1 VKEPVT
7 SEQRVPDADDETR
20 TQPVMQGKALR
31 TAKRAGKANFYRR
44 DRLSFLLLMGPPFL
58 VIFVL
63 TVVPFFYSVYLSTWK
78 MNFAMPQYTRFV
90 GLGNFIYMVTEDPYF
105 WTIIRN
111 TGVQV
116 FGTVSLQVVVG
127 VLLALLFSRPVRG
140 MNVARSLLMLPMMAT
155 PVVIGVIWRFM
166 VNPEFGIINYLLSL
180 LNIPGPDWLGRPG
193 LAMGT
198 IIAADVWL
206 STPFVTVILIAG
218 ISSLP
223 VEPFEAATVDGAT
236 SWQTFVHITMPLL
249 SPVIW
254 VAVMFRLIDALK
266 RFDSIVI
273 MTAGGPGNATE
284 TLNLFAY
291 SNAFTMMDAGYGS
304 ALAVLLFLLIGFV
317 SIFTIRRVQ
326 RGGSA

>member
-1 VKEPVT
+1 LT
-7 SEQRVPDADDETR
+7 LDPDEETR
-20 TQPVMQGKALR
+20 LKPAMQGTTFLKTPRPR
-31 TAKRAGKANFYRR
+31 TGSFYKR
-44 DRLSFLLLMGPPFL
+44 DRMYFLLLIGPPFL

-63 TVVPFFYSVYLSTWK
+63 TVVPFFYSSYLSTWS
-78 MNFAMPQYTRFV
+78 MNFAMPKSMRFI
-90 GLGNFIYMVTEDPYF
+90 GLENFRYMVMEDPYF

-111 TGVQV
+111 TAVQV

-127 VLLALLFSRPVRG
+127 VLLALLFSRAARG
-140 MNVARSLLMLPMMAT
+140 MNFARSLLMLPMMMT
-155 PVVIGVIWRFM
+155 PVVVGVIWRFM
-166 VNPEFGIINYLLSL
+166 VNPDFGIVNYILSL
-180 LNIPGPDWLGRPG
+180 FKIPGPDWLGKPG
-193 LAMGT
+193 LAMTT

-206 STPFVTVILIAG
+206 STPFVTIIIIAG

-223 VEPFEAATVDGAT
+223 IEPFEAATVDGANALQ
-236 SWQTFVHITMPLL
+236 SFFYITLPLL

-291 SNAFTMMDAGYGS
+291 SNAFTMMNAGYGS
-304 ALAVLLFLLIGFV
+304 SLAVLLFILIGVV
-317 SIFTIRRVQ
+317 SIFTIRKVQ
-326 RGGSA
+326 RGGNV

>member
-7 SEQRVPDADDETR
+7 SEQRVLDAHDETR
-20 TQPVMQGKALR
+20 TQPVMQGKALLK
-31 TAKRAGKANFYRR
+31 AQRAGRANFYRR

-206 STPFVTVILIAG
+206 STPFVTVILVAG

>member
-1 VKEPVT
+1 MRGTTVQTK
-7 SEQRVPDADDETR
+7 
-20 TQPVMQGKALR
+20 
-31 TAKRAGKANFYRR
+31 KRASRGNFYRR
-44 DRLSFLLLMGPPFL
+44 DRLYFLLLIGPPFL
-58 VIFVL
+58 IIFIL
-63 TVVPFFYSVYLSTWK
+63 TVAPFFYSLYLSTWK
-78 MNFAMPQYTRFV
+78 MNFAMPGSIRFI
-90 GLGNFIYMVTEDPYF
+90 GLENFRYMVMEDPYF

-111 TGVQV
+111 TAVQV
-116 FGTVSLQVVVG
+116 FGTVSLQVVIG
-127 VLLALLFSRPVRG
+127 VLLALLFSRAARG
-140 MNVARSLLMLPMMAT
+140 MNIARSLLMLPMMAT

-180 LNIPGPDWLGRPG
+180 LRIPGPDWLGRPG
-193 LAMGT
+193 LAMAT

-206 STPFVTVILIAG
+206 STSFVTIILIAG

-223 VEPFEAATVDGAT
+223 IEPFEAATVDGAS
-236 SWQTFVHITMPLL
+236 SWQSFFYITLPLL

-304 ALAVLLFLLIGFV
+304 ALAVLLFILIGV
-317 SIFTIRRVQ
+317 ISIFTIRRVQ
-326 RGGSA
+326 RGGDA

>member
-1 VKEPVT
+1 MRKTERPG
-7 SEQRVPDADDETR
+7 R
-20 TQPVMQGKALR
+20 G
-31 TAKRAGKANFYRR
+31 NFYRR
-44 DRLSFLLLMGPPFL
+44 DRWYFLLLIGPPFL

-63 TVVPFFYSVYLSTWK
+63 TVVPFFYSVYLSMWK
-78 MNFAMPQYTRFV
+78 MNFAMPENTRFV
-90 GLGNFIYMVTEDPYF
+90 GLRNFVYMVTTDPNF

-111 TGVQV
+111 TAVQV
-116 FGTVSLQVVVG
+116 VGTVSLQVVIG
-127 VLLALLFSRPVRG
+127 ILLALLFSRAARG
-140 MNVARSLLMLPMMAT
+140 MNIARGLLMIPMMAT

-166 VNPEFGIINYLLSL
+166 VNPDFGIINYLLSL
-180 LNIPGPDWLGRPG
+180 VGIPGPDWLGKPG
-193 LAMGT
+193 LAMAT

-206 STPFVTVILIAG
+206 STPFVTIILIAG

-223 VEPFEAATVDGAT
+223 IEPFEAATVDGAS
-236 SWQTFVHITMPLL
+236 SWQSFFYITLPLL

-326 RGGSA
+326 RGGEA

>member
-1 VKEPVT
+1 MIP
-7 SEQRVPDADDETR
+7 ETVLGR
-20 TQPVMQGKALR
+20 T
-31 TAKRAGKANFYRR
+31 KRGSGANFYRR

-58 VIFVL
+58 IIFVL

-111 TGVQV
+111 TAVQV
-116 FGTVSLQVVVG
+116 LGTVSLQVVIG
-127 VLLALLFSRPVRG
+127 VMLALLFSRAVRG
-140 MNVARSLLMLPMMAT
+140 MNVARSLLMIPMMAT

-180 LNIPGPDWLGRPG
+180 FSIPGPDWLGRPG

>member
-1 VKEPVT
+1 MRGT
-7 SEQRVPDADDETR
+7 SVR
-20 TQPVMQGKALR
+20 TTKQASMR
-31 TAKRAGKANFYRR
+31 NFYRR
-44 DRLSFLLLMGPPFL
+44 DRTSFLLLMGPPFAI
-58 VIFVL
+58 IFIL
-63 TVVPFFYSVYLSTWK
+63 TVVPFFYSAYLSMWK
-78 MNFAMPQYTRFV
+78 MNFAMPANTRFV
-90 GLGNFIYMVTEDPYF
+90 GLGNFIYMMSEDPYF

-111 TGVQV
+111 TAVQV
-116 FGTVSLQVVVG
+116 LGTVSLQVVVG
-127 VLLALLFSRPVRG
+127 VMLALLFSRAARG

-180 LNIPGPDWLGRPG
+180 LHIAGPDWLGRPG

-223 VEPFEAATVDGAT
+223 IEPFEAATVDGAS
-236 SWQTFVHITMPLL
+236 SWQSFIYITLPLL

-304 ALAVLLFLLIGFV
+304 ALAVLLFVLIGFV

-326 RGGSA
+326 RGGNA

>member
-1 VKEPVT
+1 
-7 SEQRVPDADDETR
+7 
-20 TQPVMQGKALR
+20 
-31 TAKRAGKANFYRR
+31 
-44 DRLSFLLLMGPPFL
+44 MGPPFL
-58 VIFVL
+58 IIFIL
-63 TVVPFFYSVYLSTWK
+63 TVVPFFYSAYLSTWK
-78 MNFAMPQYTRFV
+78 MNFAMPANTRFV
-90 GLGNFIYMVTEDPYF
+90 GLGNFIHMVTEDPYF

-111 TGVQV
+111 TAVQV
-116 FGTVSLQVVVG
+116 FGTVSLQVVIG
-127 VLLALLFSRPVRG
+127 VLLALLFSRAARG
-140 MNVARSLLMLPMMAT
+140 MNFARGLIMLPMMTT
-155 PVVIGVIWRFM
+155 PVVVGVIWRFM
-166 VNPEFGIINYLLSL
+166 VNPDFGIINYLLSVVGL
-180 LNIPGPDWLGRPG
+180 HGPDWLGRPV
-193 LAMGT
+193 LAMAT
-198 IIAADVWL
+198 VIAADVWL
-206 STPFVTVILIAG
+206 STPFVTVILVAG

-223 VEPFEAATVDGAT
+223 IEPFEAATVDGAT

-304 ALAVLLFLLIGFV
+304 SLAVLLFLLIGFI

-326 RGGSA
+326 RSGNA

>member
-1 VKEPVT
+1 MRGIAVRKTERP
-7 SEQRVPDADDETR
+7 SK
-20 TQPVMQGKALR
+20 G
-31 TAKRAGKANFYRR
+31 NFYRR
-44 DRLSFLLLMGPPFL
+44 DRLSFLLLIGPPFL
-58 VIFVL
+58 IIFVL

-78 MNFAMPQYTRFV
+78 MNFAMPENTRFV
-90 GLGNFIYMVTEDPYF
+90 GLRNFVYMVTTDPNF

-111 TGVQV
+111 TAVQV
-116 FGTVSLQVVVG
+116 FGTVSLQVVIG
-127 VLLALLFSRPVRG
+127 ILLALLFARPVRG
-140 MNVARSLLMLPMMAT
+140 MGVARGLLMIPMMAT

-166 VNPEFGIINYLLSL
+166 VNPDFGIINYLLSL
-180 LNIPGPDWLGRPG
+180 VRIPGPDWLGRPG
-193 LAMGT
+193 LAMAT

-206 STPFVTVILIAG
+206 STSFVTIILIAG

-223 VEPFEAATVDGAT
+223 IEPFEAATVDGAS
-236 SWQTFVHITMPLL
+236 SWQSFFYITLPLL

-304 ALAVLLFLLIGFV
+304 ALAVLLFLLIGLV

-326 RGGSA
+326 RGGEV

>member
-1 VKEPVT
+1 MRGT
-7 SEQRVPDADDETR
+7 SVR
-20 TQPVMQGKALR
+20 TMKQASMR
-31 TAKRAGKANFYRR
+31 NFYRR
-44 DRLSFLLLMGPPFL
+44 DRTSFLLLMGPPF
-58 VIFVL
+58 VIIFIL
-63 TVVPFFYSVYLSTWK
+63 TVVPFFYSAYLSMWK
-78 MNFAMPQYTRFV
+78 MNFAMPANTRFV

-111 TGVQV
+111 TAVQV
-116 FGTVSLQVVVG
+116 LGTVSLQVVVG
-127 VLLALLFSRPVRG
+127 VMLALLFSRAARG
-140 MNVARSLLMLPMMAT
+140 MNIARSLLMLPMMAT

-180 LNIPGPDWLGRPG
+180 LHIAGPDWLGRPG

-223 VEPFEAATVDGAT
+223 IEPFEAATVDGAS
-236 SWQTFVHITMPLL
+236 SWQSFRFITLPLL

-304 ALAVLLFLLIGFV
+304 ALAVLLFVLIGFV

-326 RGGSA
+326 RGGNA

>member
-1 VKEPVT
+1 MRPSRE
-7 SEQRVPDADDETR
+7 
-20 TQPVMQGKALR
+20 
-31 TAKRAGKANFYRR
+31 NFYRK
-44 DRLSFLLLMGPPFL
+44 DRRYFLLLIGPPFL
-58 VIFVL
+58 IIFAL
-63 TVVPFFYSVYLSTWK
+63 TVIPFVYSVYLSTWK

-90 GLGNFIYMVTEDPYF
+90 GLRNFVYMVTEDPYF

-116 FGTVSLQVVVG
+116 FGTVSLQVVIG
-127 VLLALLFSRPVRG
+127 VLLALLFARHVRG
-140 MNVARSLLMLPMMAT
+140 MNVARGLIMLPMMTT
-155 PVVIGVIWRFM
+155 PVVVGVIWRFM
-166 VNPEFGIINYLLSL
+166 VNPDFGIVNYLLSVVG
-180 LNIPGPDWLGRPG
+180 IHGPDWLGKPV
-193 LAMGT
+193 LAMAT
-198 IIAADVWL
+198 VIAADVWL
-206 STPFVTVILIAG
+206 STPFVTVILVAG

-223 VEPFEAATVDGAT
+223 IEPFEAATVDGAT

-304 ALAVLLFLLIGFV
+304 ALAVLLFLLIGFI

-326 RGGSA
+326 RSGNA

>member
-1 VKEPVT
+1 
-7 SEQRVPDADDETR
+7 
-20 TQPVMQGKALR
+20 
-31 TAKRAGKANFYRR
+31 
-44 DRLSFLLLMGPPFL
+44 
-58 VIFVL
+58 
-63 TVVPFFYSVYLSTWK
+63 
-78 MNFAMPQYTRFV
+78 
-90 GLGNFIYMVTEDPYF
+90 
-105 WTIIRN
+105 
-111 TGVQV
+111 
-116 FGTVSLQVVVG
+116 
-127 VLLALLFSRPVRG
+127 
-140 MNVARSLLMLPMMAT
+140 MAT

-166 VNPEFGIINYLLSL
+166 VNPDFGIINYLLSL
-180 LNIPGPDWLGRPG
+180 VHLPGPDWLGKPG
-193 LAMGT
+193 LAMAT

-206 STPFVTVILIAG
+206 STPFVTIILIAG

-223 VEPFEAATVDGAT
+223 IEPFEAATVDGAS
-236 SWQTFVHITMPLL
+236 SWQSFFYITLPLL

-291 SNAFTMMDAGYGS
+291 SNTFTMMDAGYGS

-326 RGGSA
+326 RGGEA

>member
-1 VKEPVT
+1 
-7 SEQRVPDADDETR
+7 
-20 TQPVMQGKALR
+20 
-31 TAKRAGKANFYRR
+31 
-44 DRLSFLLLMGPPFL
+44 
-58 VIFVL
+58 
-63 TVVPFFYSVYLSTWK
+63 
-78 MNFAMPQYTRFV
+78 MNFAMPANTRFV
-90 GLGNFIYMVTEDPYF
+90 GLGNFIHMVTEDPYF

-111 TGVQV
+111 TAVQV
-116 FGTVSLQVVVG
+116 FGTVSLQVVIG
-127 VLLALLFSRPVRG
+127 VLLALLFSRAARG
-140 MNVARSLLMLPMMAT
+140 MNFARGLIMLPMMTT
-155 PVVIGVIWRFM
+155 PVVVGVIWRFM
-166 VNPEFGIINYLLSL
+166 VNPDFGIINYLLSVVGL
-180 LNIPGPDWLGRPG
+180 HGPDWLGRPV
-193 LAMGT
+193 LAMAT
-198 IIAADVWL
+198 VIAADVWL
-206 STPFVTVILIAG
+206 STPFVTVILVAG

-223 VEPFEAATVDGAT
+223 IEPFEAATVDGAT

-304 ALAVLLFLLIGFV
+304 SLAVLLFLLIGFI

-326 RGGSA
+326 RSGNA

>member
-1 VKEPVT
+1 
-7 SEQRVPDADDETR
+7 
-20 TQPVMQGKALR
+20 M
-31 TAKRAGKANFYRR
+31 
-44 DRLSFLLLMGPPFL
+44 SFLLLMGPSFL
-58 VIFVL
+58 VIFIL
-63 TVVPFFYSVYLSTWK
+63 TVVPFFYSAYLSTWK
-78 MNFAMPQYTRFV
+78 MNFAMPANTRFV

-111 TGVQV
+111 TAVQV

-127 VLLALLFSRPVRG
+127 VLLALLFSRAARG
-140 MNVARSLLMLPMMAT
+140 MNLARSLLMLPMMAT

-180 LNIPGPDWLGRPG
+180 LKIPGPDWLGRPG

-223 VEPFEAATVDGAT
+223 IEPFEAATVDGA
-236 SWQTFVHITMPLL
+236 SAWQSFFYITLPLL

>member
-1 VKEPVT
+1 
-7 SEQRVPDADDETR
+7 
-20 TQPVMQGKALR
+20 MQGKALR
-31 TAKRAGKANFYRR
+31 TAKRAGKVNFYRR

>member
-1 VKEPVT
+1 MRGTTFPKATSVKT
-7 SEQRVPDADDETR
+7 
-20 TQPVMQGKALR
+20 G
-31 TAKRAGKANFYRR
+31 GFYKR
-44 DRLSFLLLMGPPFL
+44 DRIYFLLLIGPPFL
-58 VIFVL
+58 IIFVL
-63 TVVPFFYSVYLSTWK
+63 TVVPFFYSSYLSTWA
-78 MNFAMPQYTRFV
+78 MNFAMPASIRFI
-90 GLGNFIYMVTEDPYF
+90 GLDNFRYMVTKDPYF

-111 TGVQV
+111 TAVQV
-116 FGTVSLQVVVG
+116 FGTVSLQVVIG
-127 VLLALLFSRPVRG
+127 VVLALLFSRMARG
-140 MNVARSLLMLPMMAT
+140 MNIARSLLMLPMMAT

-166 VNPEFGIINYLLSL
+166 VNPEFGIINYILSL
-180 LNIPGPDWLGRPG
+180 FRIPGPDWLGRPG
-193 LAMGT
+193 LAMAT

-206 STPFVTVILIAG
+206 STPFVTIIIIAG

-223 VEPFEAATVDGAT
+223 IEPFEAATVDGAT
-236 SWQTFVHITMPLL
+236 AFQSFFYITLPLL

-304 ALAVLLFLLIGFV
+304 SLAVLLFFLIGLV

-326 RGGSA
+326 RGGNA

>member
-1 VKEPVT
+1 M
-7 SEQRVPDADDETR
+7 PDADDETELE
-20 TQPVMQGKALR
+20 PVMRGTALR
-31 TAKRAGKANFYRR
+31 RSKRTSGANFYRR

-58 VIFVL
+58 IIFVL
-63 TVVPFFYSVYLSTWK
+63 TVVPFFYSLYLSTWK
-78 MNFAMPQYTRFV
+78 MNFAMPANTRFV
-90 GLGNFIYMVTEDPYF
+90 GLRNFVYMVTEDPYF

-111 TGVQV
+111 TAVQV

-127 VLLALLFSRPVRG
+127 VLLALLFSRAVRG
-140 MNVARSLLMLPMMAT
+140 MNIARGLIMLPMMTT
-155 PVVIGVIWRFM
+155 PVVVGVIWRFM
-166 VNPEFGIINYLLSL
+166 VNPDFGIINYLLSVVG
-180 LNIPGPDWLGRPG
+180 IHGPDWLGRPG
-193 LAMGT
+193 LAMAT

-206 STPFVTVILIAG
+206 STPFVTVILVAG

-223 VEPFEAATVDGAT
+223 VEPFEAATVDGAS
-236 SWQTFVHITMPLL
+236 SWQTFVHVTMPLL

-304 ALAVLLFLLIGFV
+304 SLAVLLFLLIGLV

-326 RGGSA
+326 RSGNA

>member
-1 VKEPVT
+1 
-7 SEQRVPDADDETR
+7 
-20 TQPVMQGKALR
+20 VMQG
-31 TAKRAGKANFYRR
+31 TAMRKTERPSRGNFYRR
-44 DRLSFLLLMGPPFL
+44 DRLYFLLLIGPTFL

-63 TVVPFFYSVYLSTWK
+63 TVVPFLYSVYLSMWK
-78 MNFAMPQYTRFV
+78 MNFAMPENTRFV
-90 GLGNFIYMVTEDPYF
+90 GLRNFVYMVTTDPNF

-111 TGVQV
+111 TAVQV
-116 FGTVSLQVVVG
+116 FGTVSLQVVIG
-127 VLLALLFSRPVRG
+127 ILLALLFSRAARG
-140 MNVARSLLMLPMMAT
+140 MNVARGLLMIPMMAT

-166 VNPEFGIINYLLSL
+166 VNPDFGIINYLLSL
-180 LNIPGPDWLGRPG
+180 VRIPGPDWLGRPG
-193 LAMGT
+193 LAMAT

-206 STPFVTVILIAG
+206 STPFVTIILVAG

-223 VEPFEAATVDGAT
+223 IEPFEAATVDGAS
-236 SWQTFVHITMPLL
+236 SWQSFFYITLPLL

-291 SNAFTMMDAGYGS
+291 NNAFTMMDAGYGS

-326 RGGSA
+326 RGGEA

>member
-1 VKEPVT
+1 
-7 SEQRVPDADDETR
+7 
-20 TQPVMQGKALR
+20 
-31 TAKRAGKANFYRR
+31 
-44 DRLSFLLLMGPPFL
+44 MGPPFL
-58 VIFVL
+58 IIFVL
-63 TVVPFFYSVYLSTWK
+63 TVVLFYSVYLSTWK
-78 MNFAMPQYTRFV
+78 MNFATPQYTRPV

-105 WTIIRN
+105 WTIFRN
-111 TGVQV
+111 TAVQV
-116 FGTVSLQVVVG
+116 LGTVSLQVVIG
-127 VLLALLFSRPVRG
+127 VMLALLFSRAVRG
-140 MNVARSLLMLPMMAT
+140 MNVARSLLMIPMMAT

-166 VNPEFGIINYLLSL
+166 VNPEFGIINYLLSVFG
-180 LNIPGPDWLGRPG
+180 IPGPDWLGRPG

-304 ALAVLLFLLIGFV
+304 SLAVLLFLLIGFV

>member
-1 VKEPVT
+1 
-7 SEQRVPDADDETR
+7 
-20 TQPVMQGKALR
+20 VMQG
-31 TAKRAGKANFYRR
+31 TAMRKTERPSGGNFYRR
-44 DRLSFLLLMGPPFL
+44 DRLYFLLLIGPTFL

-63 TVVPFFYSVYLSTWK
+63 TVVPFLYSVYLSMWK
-78 MNFAMPQYTRFV
+78 MNFAMPENTRFV
-90 GLGNFIYMVTEDPYF
+90 GLRNFVYMVTTDPNF

-111 TGVQV
+111 TAVQV
-116 FGTVSLQVVVG
+116 FGTVSLQVVIG
-127 VLLALLFSRPVRG
+127 ILLALLFSRAARG
-140 MNVARSLLMLPMMAT
+140 MNIARGLLMIPMMAT

-166 VNPEFGIINYLLSL
+166 VNPDFGIINYLLSL
-180 LNIPGPDWLGRPG
+180 VHLPGPDWLGKPG
-193 LAMGT
+193 LAMAT

-206 STPFVTVILIAG
+206 STPFVTIILIAG

-223 VEPFEAATVDGAT
+223 IEPFEAATVDGAS
-236 SWQTFVHITMPLL
+236 SWQSFFYITLPLL

-326 RGGSA
+326 RGGEA

>member
-1 VKEPVT
+1 M
-7 SEQRVPDADDETR
+7 R
-20 TQPVMQGKALR
+20 
-31 TAKRAGKANFYRR
+31 NFYRR
-44 DRLSFLLLMGPPFL
+44 DRTSFLLLMGPPF
-58 VIFVL
+58 VIIFIL
-63 TVVPFFYSVYLSTWK
+63 TVVPFFYSAYLSMWK
-78 MNFAMPQYTRFV
+78 MNFAMPANTRFV
-90 GLGNFIYMVTEDPYF
+90 GLGNFIYMMSEDPYF

-111 TGVQV
+111 TAVQV
-116 FGTVSLQVVVG
+116 LGTVSLQVVVG
-127 VLLALLFSRPVRG
+127 VMLALLFSRAARG

-180 LNIPGPDWLGRPG
+180 LHIAGPDWLGRPG

-223 VEPFEAATVDGAT
+223 IEPFEAATVDGAS
-236 SWQTFVHITMPLL
+236 SWQSFIYITLPLL

-304 ALAVLLFLLIGFV
+304 ALAVLLFVLIGFV

-326 RGGSA
+326 RGGNA

>member
-1 VKEPVT
+1 
-7 SEQRVPDADDETR
+7 
-20 TQPVMQGKALR
+20 MQGKALR

-291 SNAFTMMDAGYGS
+291 SNALTMMDAGYGS

>member
-1 VKEPVT
+1 
-7 SEQRVPDADDETR
+7 
-20 TQPVMQGKALR
+20 MQGKALR